1 MNEKFCKLL
10 NINVISDLYQ
20 RFSIHPA
27 GELGKGAIGV
37 AGLESNGGRRRVTTP
52 RLPSPNGAESQTP
65 GSSRLWVARP
75 SCTFFTGLEAE

>member
-1 MNEKFCKLL
+1 
-10 NINVISDLYQ
+10 
-20 RFSIHPA
+20 
-27 GELGKGAIGV
+27 V

>member
-1 MNEKFCKLL
+1 MNEKICKLL

-37 AGLESNGGRRRVTTP
+37 AGLESNGETP
-52 RLPSPNGAESQTP
+52 RDESRLPSPNGAESQTP
-65 GSSRLWVARP
+65 RRNPRHPFSSP
-75 SCTFFTGLEAE
+75 TGR